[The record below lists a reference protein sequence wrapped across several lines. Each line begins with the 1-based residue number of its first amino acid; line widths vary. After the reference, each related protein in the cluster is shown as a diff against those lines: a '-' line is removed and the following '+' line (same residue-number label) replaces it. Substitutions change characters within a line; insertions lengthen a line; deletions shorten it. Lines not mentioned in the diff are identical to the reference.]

1 MDKYIGKLQTDAFG
15 VPADEVRGAHLFY
28 SAAMAAPASADAVHA
43 GIAGATSATA
53 QEITEDITNPPC
65 ARNIVVTPADTTADV
80 KAGDVI
86 VFGTNIKDEPISETF
101 AFLANASDA
110 VTGSKAFKT
119 VTKIV
124 VPQQDGTGCTF
135 KVGYGTK
142 FGLPYLLDAVPAA
155 LCWFNKVFESTFPT
169 FATDIDEI
177 EKNTF
182 TINGT
187 LYADKMIDLYL
198 IL

>member
-15 VPADEVRGAHLFY
+15 VLADEARVAHLFY
-28 SAAMAAPASADAVHA
+28 SAAQAAPADNDAVHA
-43 GIAGATSATA
+43 GIAGATDEAA

-86 VFGTNIKDEPISETF
+86 VHGTNIKDEPISETF
-101 AFLANASDA
+101 TFAANASSA
-110 VTGSKAFKT
+110 ATGNKAFKT
-119 VTKIV
+119 VSKIV

-142 FGLPYLLDAVPAA
+142 FGLPYCLDAAPAV
-155 LCWFNKVFESTFPT
+155 LCWFNKVFESTMPT
-169 FATDIDEI
+169 VASDADEI

-187 LYADKMIDLYL
+187 LASEKMIDLYL